1 MSIPTTALANIR
13 AVKSWTEKPFTEFN
27 DTATTIY
34 YFECVCLSSVYESNK
49 LAKGAKLSSAANAGL
64 IATQYI
70 DASARWVGDSNFSYS
85 DGGYIRFTRRFS
97 RVPTTHEDYSS
108 TVVTLPPI
116 FGKDRERF
124 VTVTS
129 QPATT
134 TSAGGPDIT
143 SISYG
148 PEFEYVKKA
157 SQSSVE
163 RTRLVFNYSTNPAA
177 LPIYNAGSFSIVQVD
192 GFSTVIREG
201 LADVLESTK
210 ITRWNGD
217 IFQAVTAFAL

>member
-1 MSIPTTALANIR
+1 MSIPTIALANIR

-70 DASARWVGDSNFSYS
+70 DASARWIGDSNFSYS
-85 DGGYIRFTRRFS
+85 DGGYIRFLRRFS
-97 RVPTTHEDYSS
+97 RVPKTHEDYSS
-108 TVVTLPPI
+108 TVVTYPPV
-116 FGKDRERF
+116 FGKTRERRE
-124 VTVTS
+124 TRTT
-129 QPATT
+129 QPGTT
-134 TSAGGPDIT
+134 TSPAGPDIIT
-143 SISYG
+143 VSYG
-148 PEFEYVKKA
+148 PYEEYT
-157 SQSSVE
+157 
-163 RTRLVFNYSTNPAA
+163 RTPSKSIAVTSKLVFHYSTNPEA
-177 LPIYNAGSFSIVQVD
+177 LPVSTARSFSITQIN
-192 GFSTVIREG
+192 GFSTVTLLGSIN
-201 LADVLESTK
+201 VLESTK